1 MNIDMIYQNITQVVG
16 QAIGNGMTPDT
27 TEALSFITEDMITQP
42 DLKEIFNSLNALIKN
57 GVIVDIESVH
67 QMCNGIDFGY
77 LAQMVGNCHDS
88 SQVVSYA
95 KQAKKAFKTQMVANE
110 LQCIATEMLDRG
122 IGAESFSDRL
132 SELSG
137 EVDFSFTEKSPVSM
151 EELARGYVDIFEGRA
166 LGNIEHSSLDIGLDV
181 KINRTDLLVVGGLP
195 GCGKTALMM
204 YILNHIAMQGKKSL
218 VFSLEMEDMQLFERE
233 VSRHGMVSLSELKD
247 PLAVDTKRIS
257 QDALN
262 GLVTKGVAAAMNMPV
277 YIDDSANITI
287 HTLKAKVRRF
297 LEEHPDTAMICIDYL
312 TLMSLPKAER
322 RDLSVGEV
330 TRQLKLLAKD
340 IKVPIMCLSQM
351 NRQASQQKRE
361 PENSDLR
368 DSGSIEQDA
377 DKIIFPHR
385 ERDGANEGLCK
396 VLKRKVRDGEVG
408 HKTLGFNFGNLYE
421 TDKEWQ
427 DEKPEEPKNRKPYG
441 AK

>member
-1 MNIDMIYQNITQVVG
+1 MNVDTIFQNLSQVVG
-16 QAIGNGMTPDT
+16 QALVTGMTPSV
-27 TEALSFITEDMITQP
+27 TEAMSFLSEDMFYTGELRDIY
-42 DLKEIFNSLNALIKN
+42 LSINALIKN
-57 GVIVDIESVH
+57 GVIVDIDSVH
-67 QMCNGIDFGY
+67 QLCSNVDYTYIAQ
-77 LAQMVGNCHDS
+77 LAGNTHNS
-88 SQVVSYA
+88 SQIVQYA
-95 KQAKKAFKTQMVANE
+95 KQAKKAHKTQIVAKE
-110 LQCIATEMLDRG
+110 LQCIASSMLSQG
-122 IGAESFSDRL
+122 LNAESFSDRL
-132 SELSG
+132 SALSG
-137 EVDFSFTEKSPVSM
+137 EIDFNFTEKSPVSM

-181 KINRTDLLVVGGLP
+181 KINRTDLLVIGGLP

-204 YILNHIAMQGKKSL
+204 YILNHIATQGKKSL

-233 VSRHGMVSLSELKD
+233 VSRHGMVPISELKD
-247 PLAVDTKRIS
+247 PLTLDTKRIS

-312 TLMSLPKAER
+312 TLMALPKAER

-385 ERDGANEGLCK
+385 ERDGNNKNLCK

-408 HKTLGFNFGNLYE
+408 HKTLAFKFGNLYE
-421 TDKEWQ
+421 TDEKWQ
-427 DEKPEEPKNRKPYG
+427 DAKEENPKDRKPYG